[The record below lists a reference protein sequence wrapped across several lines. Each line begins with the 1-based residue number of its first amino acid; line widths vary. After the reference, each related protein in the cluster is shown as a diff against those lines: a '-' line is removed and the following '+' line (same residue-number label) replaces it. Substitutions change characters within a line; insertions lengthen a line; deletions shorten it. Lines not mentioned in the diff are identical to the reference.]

1 MPRDV
6 RPPLKEGEHV
16 EDIDIPEFIATVAAQ
31 LKEANKRTN
40 ERIRATKDDPFLLLQ
55 DIQLQIA
62 FTAEESKTT
71 EGHLEL
77 KPWVVS
83 AGGGKTK
90 GTRDEIVH
98 TVTINLT
105 PALPGSVANMEGGRV
120 ETSDRGKRIESGYVV
135 GADIGEI
142 GAEE

>member
-1 MPRDV
+1 V
-6 RPPLKEGEHV
+6 K
-16 EDIDIPEFIATVAAQ
+16 DIDIPEFIATVATQ
-31 LKEANKRTN
+31 LKEANERTN
-40 ERIRATKDDPFLLLQ
+40 ERIRETKDDPLLLLR

-83 AGGGKTK
+83 AGGGRTK
-90 GTRDEIVH
+90 NTRDAIVH

-105 PALPGSVANMEGGRV
+105 PASVAYESSGKV
-120 ETSDRGKRIESGYVV
+120 EARDMVERIEAAGYVV
-135 GADIGEI
+135 GAEIDKIG
-142 GAEE
+142 